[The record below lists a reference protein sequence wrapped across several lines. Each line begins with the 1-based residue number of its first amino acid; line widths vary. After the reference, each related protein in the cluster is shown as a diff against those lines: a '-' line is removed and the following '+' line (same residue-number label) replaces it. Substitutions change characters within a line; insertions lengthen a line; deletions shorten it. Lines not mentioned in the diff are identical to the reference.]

1 MMENTGLLYS
11 LGISIV
17 GVFLL
22 CTERMPMFNKV
33 LQIVPMPDPRFTR
46 ILTGLLTLEVLG
58 AFAWDQLCLL
68 VFAPKIFVASM
79 RALTFKDVRQL
90 LKMTIVSL
98 PIHHLLPGQHGL
110 RRDRAPPAHAGGAA
124 RRCRRRGDQ
133 QLEQQQGTDRRGTAS

>member
-98 PIHHLLPGQHGL
+98 FIIYFLANLDYDEIERHQHML
-110 RRDRAPPAHAGGAA
+110 EEQHAAA
-124 RRCRRRGDQ
+124 AA
-133 QLEQQQGTDRRGTAS
+133 EEISS

>member
-98 PIHHLLPGQHGL
+98 FIIYFLANMDYDEIERHQHML
-110 RRDRAPPAHAGGAA
+110 EEQHAAA
-124 RRCRRRGDQ
+124 AAAAAA
-133 QLEQQQGTDRRGTAS
+133 EEISS

>member
-1 MMENTGLLYS
+1 MKPMTENPGLLYS

-22 CTERMPMFNKV
+22 CTERMPMLNKV

-58 AFAWDQLCLL
+58 AFAWDQICLL
-68 VFAPKIFVASM
+68 IFAPKIFIASL

-90 LKMTIVSL
+90 FKMTIVSL
-98 PIHHLLPGQHGL
+98 LVIYVLANIDYDEIERQ
-110 RRDRAPPAHAGGAA
+110 
-124 RRCRRRGDQ
+124 Q
-133 QLEQQQGTDRRGTAS
+133 QLLEEQSAATAAEEISS